1 MRKTRKILAT
11 LLTFAM
17 LFSIF
22 VGTSLPVMAAD
33 PIDGSTLFWELNDD
47 TLTITGTGDMPNSW
61 RINTTPPP
69 WYYNNIKEV
78 IISPGVTS
86 IGQCAFVQCGSLKSI
101 AIPDSVTRIEPSAF
115 NGCINLTSITI
126 PDSVTS
132 IGAQAFENCRS
143 LESIAIPASV
153 ERIEYDT
160 FRGCSSLTTI
170 TFAGTTPPTNIDPR
184 AFFDCNSIT
193 TIKVPAGAVAA
204 YERLK
209 TMTGLSSVEI
219 VEVTSDSPSK
229 PGKKEE
235 HAGPAKE
242 EHSHSYS
249 WVTVQE
255 ATTEQDG
262 MEEYRCSCGA
272 VAERSV
278 IPASQVFVKGLYG
291 EIKNAPLNGTVTFD
305 SGRLYTMS
313 DYIIKK
319 LAERSDVTTVVTFE
333 YNKTA
338 YRMTIPAGADYSAL
352 LADEDYF
359 YGYFYFAQL
368 VGATIEEL

>member
-1 MRKTRKILAT
+1 MKKTTRKLLAT
-11 LLTFAM
+11 LLAFTM
-17 LFSIF
+17 LF
-22 VGTSLPVMAAD
+22 
-33 PIDGSTLFWELNDD
+33 GSSMTVFAQEYEWDELF
-47 TLTITGTGDMPNSW
+47 
-61 RINTTPPP
+61 
-69 WYYNNIKEV
+69 
-78 IISPGVTS
+78 
-86 IGQCAFVQCGSLKSI
+86 IGQELYDGDQIIVMG
-101 AIPDSVTRIEPSAF
+101 
-115 NGCINLTSITI
+115 
-126 PDSVTS
+126 
-132 IGAQAFENCRS
+132 
-143 LESIAIPASV
+143 ASV
-153 ERIEYDT
+153 GQNEQCDVILEVNYRQVDGGHYPGKDKFSYPISIPENKAWKVDNKFKVEDADASPCCMCKYYII
-160 FRGCSSLTTI
+160 GHE
-170 TFAGTTPPTNIDPR
+170 ID
-184 AFFDCNSIT
+184 
-193 TIKVPAGAVAA
+193 VAP
-204 YERLK
+204 
-209 TMTGLSSVEI
+209 
-219 VEVTSDSPSK
+219 SPS
-229 PGKKEE
+229 PTPTPSSNPVEE
-235 HAGPAKE
+235 PTKVE
-242 EHSHSYS
+242 EVHSHSYS